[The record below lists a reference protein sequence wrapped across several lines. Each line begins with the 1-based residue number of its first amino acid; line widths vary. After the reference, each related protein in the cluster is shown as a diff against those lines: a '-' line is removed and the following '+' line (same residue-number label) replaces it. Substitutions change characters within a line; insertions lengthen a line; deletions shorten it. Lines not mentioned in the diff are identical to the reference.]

1 MKADT
6 QAFRD
11 KFEKLLS
18 KDYVMLD
25 NVSEVAWREGDPGY
39 FLVVVSPKSDE
50 VFDSIKEHAVKAIR
64 EMRLELNFKAQ
75 AQELV
80 INGVRSAVF
89 KVIPQKT

>member
-1 MKADT
+1 
-6 QAFRD
+6 
-11 KFEKLLS
+11 
-18 KDYVMLD
+18 MLD

-64 EMRLELNFKAQ
+64 EMRLDLNFKAQ
-75 AQELV
+75 AQELI